1 MLFPDALGRYAQKIW
16 SQAVGGV
23 TIKKLIGRCLHTYG
37 REPSKLIFDD
47 IFPPKCGL
55 WGVGCYVVN
64 EMGSTNLDYEL
75 AEDVSRY
82 SELPFVIHGG
92 ANNTDFADIQFSVAH
107 MIDGLSGLS
116 SSQFFYQQSGLM

>member
-1 MLFPDALGRYAQKIW
+1 M
-16 SQAVGGV
+16 AVTSIDRDGS
-23 TIKKLIGRCLHTYG
+23 
-37 REPSKLIFDD
+37 SK
-47 IFPPKCGL
+47 G
-55 WGVGCYVVN
+55 
-64 EMGSTNLDYEL
+64 LDYEL